1 MSESVQIIRRG
12 IKRQITTTIPAQD
25 VIEEVEVDTLQEFL
39 KDVRL
44 TEEQVRIACKAY
56 SDDKVTQPTYKME
69 DLLKV
74 IEAGKEKA
82 KQYLSSN
89 FKEATVTI
97 SDAHVVDALLQSK
110 QWKCTSKAKGQYSLE
125 RT

>member
-1 MSESVQIIRRG
+1 MAESVQIVRRG
-12 IKRQITTTIPAQD
+12 IKRQITTTIPAQE
-25 VIEEVEVDTLQEFL
+25 VVEEVEIDTLQEFL
-39 KDVRL
+39 RELKL

-56 SDDKVTQPTYKME
+56 SDDKVTQPTYNMD

-74 IEAGKEKA
+74 IETGKEKA
-82 KQYLSSN
+82 KQYLSSD
-89 FKEATVTI
+89 FKETTFTI